1 MDLVFATHNAHKANE
16 INLILGHPFRVQTLS
31 DLGFFEEIEE
41 NGSTFQANAFLK
53 ASKAYEWSGKPSFAD
68 DSGLCVD
75 ALDGAPGV
83 FSARYAGMQKNDS
96 DNNEKLLQEL
106 QGKTN
111 RNAKFITVICY
122 IDATQTLFFDGVC
135 EGEILTE
142 PLGES
147 GFGYDPIFIPADSQR
162 SFAQMSAMEKSKIS
176 HRAVAMGK
184 FIDFLKQNVAN
195 P

>member
-1 MDLVFATHNAHKANE
+1 MDLVFATHNAHKAKE
-16 INLILGHPFRVQTLS
+16 INLILGHPYNVQTLN

-53 ASKAYEWSGKPSFAD
+53 ANKAFEWIGKPSFAD

-75 ALDGAPGV
+75 ALNGEPGV
-83 FSARYAGMQKNDS
+83 FSARYAGIQKSDS
-96 DNNEKLLQEL
+96 ANNEKLLREL

-111 RNAKFITVICY
+111 RTAKFVTVICY
-122 IDATQTLFFDGVC
+122 IDATQTLFFEGVC
-135 EGEILTE
+135 EGKILKE
-142 PLGES
+142 PIGES
-147 GFGYDPIFIPADSQR
+147 GFGYDPVFIPSDSQL
-162 SFAQMSAMEKSKIS
+162 SFAQMSALEKSKIS
-176 HRAVAMGK
+176 HRAAAVRK